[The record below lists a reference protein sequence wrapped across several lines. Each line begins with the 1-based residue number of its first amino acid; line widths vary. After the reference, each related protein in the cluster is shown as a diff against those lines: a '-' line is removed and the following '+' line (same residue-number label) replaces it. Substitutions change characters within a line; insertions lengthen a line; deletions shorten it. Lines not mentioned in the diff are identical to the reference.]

1 MSTPDVTADAA
12 DAPDGF
18 DKDRVT
24 RSDPVLGVGRRRSL
38 RREWSWAFSI
48 MLALLLVTAVSTI
61 VGVSGVVGQI
71 QSTSTLLHRESVT
84 VAALRSDVVAHE
96 QIAHKLLSDDRSVDR
111 AAFVAEQNA
120 ISAGFTRALA
130 VFASSK
136 SMSATIADARQSW
149 QAGLTK
155 YGLWGDQVQALHDD
169 HSADNPTFGASSDA
183 TVALLDGLE
192 GPSLDAMNEGL
203 THGADLEHIL
213 IAALSVL
220 FGLALAA
227 TVYFR
232 RRMKTDLLRPVA
244 TMHEGVLKVQAGH
257 YQHRLTI
264 RRRDELG
271 ELTQAF
277 NGMADALHDSH
288 QALTLRATHDAL
300 TGLPNRASLTDRL
313 TRSFAPGSERRAWQ
327 ESVLFID
334 VDDFKD
340 VNDTLGHEGGDALLV
355 QLAARLAA
363 CVRPQDLVARLGGDE
378 FAIVVAE
385 DDDGSTATH
394 IADRILD
401 ALHEPFTINA
411 SQLAVSVSIG
421 VAQRRPE
428 TTDAAEL
435 LRCADFAMYMA
446 KGGGKD
452 RAQLYDA
459 QVHDSMV
466 DRSAL
471 KSDLA
476 VAVASNQL
484 RLDYQPV
491 ADLRTGE
498 IIGVEALVRWE
509 HPTLGLLQPAD
520 FISLAE
526 ETGDITDIGCWVL
539 DTATHEVAG
548 WRDRMP
554 HCGNLWVSVNLS
566 PFQLPNA
573 AGMGAL
579 QRILAEPG
587 AQADHVV
594 LEITET
600 ALAADIDGTTA
611 SLNTLKHLGV
621 RIAID
626 DFGSGF
632 SSLNALTSLPIDILK
647 IDRLFISGE
656 DPATPSKPMLEG
668 ILGLAEKLS
677 LDVIAEGIEQPHQ
690 LHLLRD
696 LGCRMG
702 QGFLLS
708 HPAHPEDLQT
718 ILASG
723 GLLHLPHAANAK
735 RPV

>member
-1 MSTPDVTADAA
+1 MRSVRTKASTSPGSAVSAPSRDAA
-12 DAPDGF
+12 DEVVGF
-18 DKDRVT
+18 
-24 RSDPVLGVGRRRSL
+24 GRRRSL
-38 RREWSWAFSI
+38 RREWSQAFTI
-48 MLALLLVTAVSTI
+48 MLALLLVAAVATI
-61 VGVSGVVGQI
+61 VGVWGVVSQV
-71 QSTSTLLHRESVT
+71 QSTATLLHRESVT
-84 VAALRSDVVAHE
+84 VAALRSDLVAHE
-96 QIAHKLLSDDRSVDR
+96 QIAHKLLSNEPAVDRS
-111 AAFVAEQNA
+111 AFIAEQDA
-120 ISAGFTRALA
+120 ISVEFARAMS

-136 SMSATIADARQSW
+136 SMSATIAQARQSW
-149 QAGLTK
+149 QAGLTQ
-155 YGLWGDQVQALHDD
+155 YGLWGSQVQALHGD

-183 TVALLDGLE
+183 TDALLDGLE
-192 GPSLDAMNEGL
+192 GPSLDAMNQGL
-203 THGADLEHIL
+203 AHGADLEHVL
-213 IAALSVL
+213 IATLSVL
-220 FGLALAA
+220 FALALTA

-232 RRMKTDLLRPVA
+232 RRMKIDLLRPVA

-264 RRRDELG
+264 ARRDELG

-277 NGMADALHDSH
+277 NGMADALHESH

-300 TGLPNRASLTDRL
+300 TGLPNRASLTERL
-313 TRSFAPGSERRAWQ
+313 SRSFAPGSERRAWQ

-340 VNDTLGHEGGDALLV
+340 VNDTLGHEGGDALLI
-355 QLAARLAA
+355 QLAARLAS

-378 FAIVVAE
+378 FAVVVAE
-385 DDDGSTATH
+385 DADGSTAST
-394 IADRILD
+394 IAERILS
-401 ALHEPFTINA
+401 ALHDPFRVDHA
-411 SQLAVSVSIG
+411 ELAVSVSIG

-459 QVHDSMV
+459 HVHDSMV
-466 DRSAL
+466 DRTAL
-471 KSDLA
+471 KTDLA
-476 VAVASNQL
+476 AAVTSGQL

-498 IIGVEALVRWE
+498 ILGVEALVRWQ

-520 FISLAE
+520 FITLAE
-526 ETGDITDIGCWVL
+526 ETGDITAIGCWVL
-539 DTATHEVAG
+539 DTASRQVAQ
-548 WRDRMP
+548 WRTTMP
-554 HCGNLWVSVNLS
+554 HCKSLWVSVNLS
-566 PFQLPNA
+566 PFQLPNV

-579 QRILAEPG
+579 QRILAEPQ
-587 AQADHVV
+587 AQADHVI

-600 ALAADIDGTTA
+600 ALSADIAGTTA
-611 SLNTLKHLGV
+611 SLNTLKHFGV

-647 IDRLFISGE
+647 IDRAFISGQ
-656 DPATPSKPMLEG
+656 DPTTPSTPMLEG
-668 ILGLAEKLS
+668 ILGLAGKLS
-677 LDVIAEGIEQPHQ
+677 LDVIAEGIEQPNQ
-690 LHLLRD
+690 LDLLRD

-708 HPAHPEDLQT
+708 HPIAPDILQAL
-718 ILASG
+718 LASG
-723 GLLHLPHAANAK
+723 GLLHLPQPAK
-735 RPV
+735 SAPSP